1 MELLLV
7 GPPAIQSALI
17 GVAASPTVK
26 RFAYPLTYHRQFDT
40 MQSGLAWRDGM
51 QFDKLKRREF
61 ITLLGGA
68 AAWPLAARAQQP
80 AMPVIGVLHG
90 VSAAQWTD
98 RMAGFHRGLGEAG
111 LAEGRNVSIDY
122 RWAEGQ
128 FDRLPAMA
136 ADLVSRKVAVISAG
150 APDVA
155 VRAAMAATM
164 AATKTIP
171 IVFVTASD
179 PVGAGFVPSLGRP
192 GGNVTGITLIGTEL
206 VAKRLELLHELLP
219 DATRIAILVNPNNPG
234 LTRDNIQQSE
244 AAVRRLGLEMVVIK
258 AGTESE
264 IESAVVAAVQQHANA
279 LSMGNDAYLSSRSRQ
294 IAFFALRHGLATMSD
309 TRETVAAGLLMSYGP
324 NLVDSFRQAGL
335 YVGRIIKGEKS
346 ADLPVLQPTKFEL
359 VINLTTAKAIG
370 LKIPESFLLRADE
383 VME

>member
-1 MELLLV
+1 
-7 GPPAIQSALI
+7 
-17 GVAASPTVK
+17 VK
-26 RFAYPLTYHRQFDT
+26 R
-40 MQSGLAWRDGM
+40 RD
-51 QFDKLKRREF
+51 F
-61 ITLLGGA
+61 ITLLGSA
-68 AAWPLAARAQQP
+68 TAWPLAARAQQP
-80 AMPVIGVLHG
+80 ATPVIGVLHG
-90 VSAAQWTD
+90 VSAGQWAD

-111 LAEGRNVSIDY
+111 FAEGRNVAIEY

-136 ADLVSRKVAVISAG
+136 ADLVGRKVAVISAG

-155 VRAAMAATM
+155 VRAAM

-192 GGNVTGITLIGTEL
+192 EGNVTGITLIGTEL

-219 DATRIAILVNPNNPG
+219 GATRIAVLVNPNNPG
-234 LTRDNIQQSE
+234 LTRDNIEQSE
-244 AAVRRLGLEMVVIK
+244 VAVRRLGLEMVVIK

-264 IESAVVAAVQQHANA
+264 IESAVVAAVQQQANA
-279 LSMGNDAYLSSRSRQ
+279 LIMGNDAYLSSRSRQ
-294 IAFFALRHGLATMSD
+294 IAFFALRHALATMSD
-309 TRETVAAGLLMSYGP
+309 SRETVAAGLLMSYGP
-324 NLVDSFRQAGL
+324 NQTDSFRQAGL

-383 VME
+383 VIE

>member
-1 MELLLV
+1 MTVTIGRRELLTAL
-7 GPPAIQSALI
+7 GSA
-17 GVAASPTVK
+17 
-26 RFAYPLTYHRQFDT
+26 
-40 MQSGLAWRDGM
+40 
-51 QFDKLKRREF
+51 
-61 ITLLGGA
+61 A

-90 VSAAQWTD
+90 VSAAQWAD
-98 RMAGFHRGLGEAG
+98 RLAGFHRGLGEAG
-111 LAEGRNVSIDY
+111 LAEGRNVAIEY

-155 VRAAMAATM
+155 VRAAMAAT
-164 AATKTIP
+164 KTIP

-179 PVGAGFVPSLGRP
+179 PAGTGFVPSLGRP
-192 GGNVTGITLIGTEL
+192 DGNVTGATLIGTEL

-219 DATRIAILVNPNNPG
+219 GASRIAVLVNPNNPG
-234 LTRDNIQQSE
+234 LARDNIQQSE

-264 IESAVVAAVQQHANA
+264 IDSAVVAAVQQNANA
-279 LSMGNDAYLSSRSRQ
+279 LSMGNDAYLSSRSRK

-309 TRETVAAGLLMSYGP
+309 ARDTVVAGLLMSYGP
-324 NLVDSFRQAGL
+324 NQVDSFRQAGI
-335 YVGRIIKGEKS
+335 YVGRIVKGEKP

-383 VME
+383 VIE

>member
-1 MELLLV
+1 M
-7 GPPAIQSALI
+7 
-17 GVAASPTVK
+17 ASYIARRK
-26 RFAYPLTYHRQFDT
+26 F
-40 MQSGLAWRDGM
+40 LA
-51 QFDKLKRREF
+51 
-61 ITLLGGA
+61 TLLGGTA
-68 AAWPLAARAQQP
+68 VAWPLAARAQQP

-90 VSAAQWTD
+90 VSAAQWAD
-98 RMAGFHRGLGEAG
+98 RLAGFHRGLGEAG
-111 LAEGRNVSIDY
+111 LAEGRNVAIEY

-155 VRAAMAATM
+155 VRAAMAAT
-164 AATKTIP
+164 KTIP

-179 PVGAGFVPSLGRP
+179 PVGTGFVPSLGRP
-192 GGNVTGITLIGTEL
+192 DGNVTGATLIGTEL

-219 DATRIAILVNPNNPG
+219 GASRIAVLVNPNNPG
-234 LTRDNIQQSE
+234 LARDNIQQSE

-264 IESAVVAAVQQHANA
+264 IDSAVVAAVQQNANA
-279 LSMGNDAYLSSRSRQ
+279 LSMGNDAYLSSRSRK

-309 TRETVAAGLLMSYGP
+309 ARDTVVAGLLMSYGP
-324 NLVDSFRQAGL
+324 NQVDSFRQAGI
-335 YVGRIIKGEKS
+335 YVGRIVKGEKP

-383 VME
+383 VIE

>member
-1 MELLLV
+1 
-7 GPPAIQSALI
+7 
-17 GVAASPTVK
+17 
-26 RFAYPLTYHRQFDT
+26 
-40 MQSGLAWRDGM
+40 
-51 QFDKLKRREF
+51 
-61 ITLLGGA
+61 
-68 AAWPLAARAQQP
+68 
-80 AMPVIGVLHG
+80 MPVIGVLHG

-136 ADLVSRKVAVISAG
+136 ADLISRKVAVISAG

-155 VRAAMAATM
+155 VRAAM

-219 DATRIAILVNPNNPG
+219 EATRIAILVNPNNPG

-244 AAVRRLGLEMVVIK
+244 AALRRLGLEMVVIK

-279 LSMGNDAYLSSRSRQ
+279 LSMGNDAYLSSRSRK

-309 TRETVAAGLLMSYGP
+309 ARETVAAGLLMSYGP

>member
-1 MELLLV
+1 M
-7 GPPAIQSALI
+7 
-17 GVAASPTVK
+17 
-26 RFAYPLTYHRQFDT
+26 
-40 MQSGLAWRDGM
+40 
-51 QFDKLKRREF
+51 KRREF
-61 ITLLGGA
+61 ITLLGGAA

-80 AMPVIGVLHG
+80 AMPLIGVLHG

-111 LAEGRNVSIDY
+111 FTEGRNVSIEY

-128 FDRLPAMA
+128 FDRLPVMA

-155 VRAAMAATM
+155 VRAAMAAT
-164 AATKTIP
+164 KTIP

-192 GGNVTGITLIGTEL
+192 DGNVTGVTLIGTEL

-219 DATRIAILVNPNNPG
+219 GATRIAVLVNPNNPG
-234 LTRDNIQQSE
+234 LARDNIQQSE
-244 AAVRRLGLEMVVIK
+244 TAVHRLGLEMVVIK

-264 IESAVVAAVQQHANA
+264 IENAVGAAVQQHANA
-279 LSMGNDAYLSSRSRQ
+279 LSVGNDAYLTSRGRQ
-294 IAFFALRHGLATMSD
+294 IAFFALRHALPTMCDS
-309 TRETVAAGLLMSYGP
+309 RETAAAGFLISYGP
-324 NLVDSFRQAGL
+324 NQADSFRQAGL
-335 YVGRIIKGEKS
+335 YVGRILKGEKP
-346 ADLPVLQPTKFEL
+346 ADLPVLQPTRFEL

-383 VME
+383 VIE